1 MPVKLTGKAEAPRE
15 AIEKNDEMDS
25 HCVAIVITVHGALDY
40 LVSCLETW
48 RVHTENSHVLLV
60 DDCET
65 TEESEKLEKLAS
77 SHNNVTVVAKSG
89 TESVGY
95 VLCTYSS

>member
-1 MPVKLTGKAEAPRE
+1 MRVKLTGKAETPRHS
-15 AIEKNDEMDS
+15 IEKNDVMAS

-40 LVSCLETW
+40 LASCLETW
-48 RVHTENSHVLLV
+48 RVYTENSHVLLA

-77 SHNNVTVVAKSG
+77 SFNNVTVVAKNG
-89 TESVGY
+89 TGSVGY
-95 VLCTYSS
+95 VIYTYSS